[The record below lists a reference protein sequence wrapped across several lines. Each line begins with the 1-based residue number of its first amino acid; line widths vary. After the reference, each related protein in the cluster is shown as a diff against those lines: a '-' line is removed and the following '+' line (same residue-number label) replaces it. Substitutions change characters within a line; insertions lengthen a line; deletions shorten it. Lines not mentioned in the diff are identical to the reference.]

1 MPSRCG
7 YTLVHAAQST
17 ACPSINL
24 ITRKSRVNRI
34 SRLLMFKFSVP
45 NLGVRQTCVTLV
57 TATSALLAGISH
69 AQHDHAA
76 TATPTTPPVSSP
88 TALKFDSVLSRYK
101 PMTDQ
106 KLGSWR
112 EANDT
117 VTRIGGWRTYLKE
130 SQTPDVAAPT
140 PANAPAAPAPVAPV
154 APSKANPHAVH
165 GAKP

>member
-1 MPSRCG
+1 
-7 YTLVHAAQST
+7 
-17 ACPSINL
+17 
-24 ITRKSRVNRI
+24 
-34 SRLLMFKFSVP
+34 MFKFSVP
-45 NLGVRQTCVTLV
+45 KLGVRRACVTLV
-57 TATSALLAGISH
+57 AATSALLAGISH

-76 TATPTTPPVSSP
+76 TATLAPASVSSP
-88 TALKFDSVLSRYK
+88 TALKFDSALSRYK

-130 SQTPDVAAPT
+130 AQTPDVVPPT

-154 APSKANPHAVH
+154 APSKANPHAGH